1 MSKRTGDPEPQ
12 AEEESKRAVPAIM
25 KPLNM
30 MEWIDN
36 NKDSFVPPVCNKLMW
51 VLTALSH
58 NQPYILWHGL
68 ISMFFIALLYTFMLT
83 GNKYYRCELLFNTMT
98 DI

>member
-36 NKDSFVPPVCNKLMW
+36 NKDSFVPPVCNKLM
-51 VLTALSH
+51 
-58 NQPYILWHGL
+58 
-68 ISMFFIALLYTFMLT
+68 
-83 GNKYYRCELLFNTMT
+83 
-98 DI
+98 